1 MHASIG
7 FGRWT
12 LARNSMYVD
21 GESGEAMEVLAIS
34 HFGASPLLFSAHG
47 AHIMRK
53 WHKNR
58 INGELIAAP
67 RERGQRE
74 HSGVDRMDVGLGRM
88 SKRTTLG
95 SEGGRVKTR

>member
-12 LARNSMYVD
+12 LTRNSRWREWGRD
-21 GESGEAMEVLAIS
+21 GGVGNFTLWSIPS
-34 HFGASPLLFSAHG
+34 SLLSSAH
-47 AHIMRK
+47 IVRK

-88 SKRTTLG
+88 SERTTLG
-95 SEGGRVKTR
+95 LEREGG